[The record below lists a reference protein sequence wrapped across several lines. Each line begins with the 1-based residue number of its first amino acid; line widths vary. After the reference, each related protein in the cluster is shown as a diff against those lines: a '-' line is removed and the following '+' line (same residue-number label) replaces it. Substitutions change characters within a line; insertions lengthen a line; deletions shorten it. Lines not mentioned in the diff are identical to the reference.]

1 MSGEWAYIAAS
12 AIAAGSG
19 WLLRLL
25 SASGAAA
32 TVVVGALVGY
42 GFSWSGLWLLGLF
55 FTSSSFFSHIGRRKK
70 EKLAE
75 KVAKGGR
82 RDAVQVLA
90 NGGVPA
96 ALGLLAALLPDPVWN
111 ELFVVAVAA
120 ANADTWASEIGALSR
135 RPPRTWPS
143 FQPVEAGTSGAVT
156 LLGTAASLA
165 GALFIAAS
173 GALLLPAAP
182 WLPLALFGWFG
193 SWLDTW
199 LGAAWQTVYR
209 CPVCGI
215 ATERKQH
222 CGRMTVQV
230 KGWRWLDN
238 DAVNVL
244 SAAGAVLA
252 AALVLGR

>member
-55 FTSSSFFSHIGRRKK
+55 FASSSFFSHIGRRKK

-111 ELFVVAVAA
+111 ELFV
-120 ANADTWASEIGALSR
+120 
-135 RPPRTWPS
+135 
-143 FQPVEAGTSGAVT
+143 
-156 LLGTAASLA
+156 
-165 GALFIAAS
+165 
-173 GALLLPAAP
+173 
-182 WLPLALFGWFG
+182 
-193 SWLDTW
+193 
-199 LGAAWQTVYR
+199 
-209 CPVCGI
+209 
-215 ATERKQH
+215 
-222 CGRMTVQV
+222 
-230 KGWRWLDN
+230 
-238 DAVNVL
+238 
-244 SAAGAVLA
+244 
-252 AALVLGR
+252 

>member
-1 MSGEWAYIAAS
+1 
-12 AIAAGSG
+12 
-19 WLLRLL
+19 
-25 SASGAAA
+25 
-32 TVVVGALVGY
+32 
-42 GFSWSGLWLLGLF
+42 
-55 FTSSSFFSHIGRRKK
+55 
-70 EKLAE
+70 
-75 KVAKGGR
+75 
-82 RDAVQVLA
+82 
-90 NGGVPA
+90 
-96 ALGLLAALLPDPVWN
+96 
-111 ELFVVAVAA
+111 
-120 ANADTWASEIGALSR
+120 
-135 RPPRTWPS
+135 TWPS